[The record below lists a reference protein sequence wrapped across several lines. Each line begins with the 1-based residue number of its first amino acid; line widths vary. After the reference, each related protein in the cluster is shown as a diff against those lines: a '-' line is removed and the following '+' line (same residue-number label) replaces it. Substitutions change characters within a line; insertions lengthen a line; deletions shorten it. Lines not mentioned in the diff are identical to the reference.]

1 MKWTDLVNEEIN
13 ILVSDKEKLKKKLD
27 KIRGYDNEKEFD
39 KKVSLM
45 AEMKAIDVTIN
56 RLYIL
61 LGKANLVDE

>member
-13 ILVSDKEKLKKKLD
+13 ILVRDKEKLKKKLD
-27 KIRGYDNEKEFD
+27 KIRVYDNEKEFD